1 MKTINIRKAG
11 VIKTNRTIS
20 IEQYLNMIKPYFSD
34 LINENKAIENKF
46 TEWKIQ
52 INMRKNFVF
61 PDDTGEIRTI
71 FVLSGNKEIRLGN
84 EMDDIVKRFIDSFL
98 NNYKKEEIIL
108 RNGNNFVFESV
119 DLLSYHIHKTSLKRE
134 NSYIKSPEWIANK
147 KATINPKNEADKC
160 FKYSIIDALHHN
172 EFKSHP
178 ETLSNMHH
186 FFSCGYN
193 WEGIEFPAGT
203 KDWKRFEKNDKTI
216 ALNILQVPHNEIKIS
231 HAYKS
236 EYNRKRKNQVVLL
249 MITDGEKWHY
259 IALKSEP
266 TDDGFNRP
274 TKSLSRLFR
283 GITSNHDGD
292 FYCLNCLHSFRTDNA
307 LQKHERLCENND
319 CCCVEMPTKFNKIL
333 KYNHGEKSLK
343 TPFVIYVV

>member
-1 MKTINIRKAG
+1 M
-11 VIKTNRTIS
+11 
-20 IEQYLNMIKPYFSD
+20 
-34 LINENKAIENKF
+34 
-46 TEWKIQ
+46 
-52 INMRKNFVF
+52 
-61 PDDTGEIRTI
+61 
-71 FVLSGNKEIRLGN
+71 
-84 EMDDIVKRFIDSFL
+84 
-98 NNYKKEEIIL
+98 
-108 RNGNNFVFESV
+108 RNGSNFAFKSV
-119 DLLSYHIHKTSLKRE
+119 DLSSYHIHKTSLKRG

-186 FFSCGYN
+186 FFSCDYN

-266 TDDGFNRP
+266 TDDGFNRS
-274 TKSLSRLFR
+274 TKSLSKLFR
-283 GITSNHDGD
+283 RMT
-292 FYCLNCLHSFRTDNA
+292 
-307 LQKHERLCENND
+307 
-319 CCCVEMPTKFNKIL
+319 
-333 KYNHGEKSLK
+333 
-343 TPFVIYVV
+343 